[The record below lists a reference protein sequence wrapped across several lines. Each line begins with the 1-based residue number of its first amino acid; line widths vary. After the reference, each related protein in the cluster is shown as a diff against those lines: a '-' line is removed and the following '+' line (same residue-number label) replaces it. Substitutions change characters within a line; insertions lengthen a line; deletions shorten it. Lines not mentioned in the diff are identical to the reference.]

1 VIASHFQYDRLIS
14 NRDEIVWRIITNGVL
29 PEQRNLAVDV
39 VADAFFDH
47 LFEAL
52 ERGSYLDVVAW
63 VDRTCETYA
72 EFPQIGSMLAGSCR
86 AVIAALAE
94 DSSQPSELVASLC
107 ALEQSVSGVA
117 FKPRARRANA
127 ATPLDDVDAVIHA
140 LLEQL
145 EAFDPLTSEHS
156 RAVSAWCGRIGRR
169 LSLSET
175 EVTYVAR
182 CGLVHDLGKM
192 QTPPDILH
200 APRSLTESEWVLMRG
215 HSASGEEI
223 VRSYKPLRHLA
234 PAVRSHHE
242 RLDGTG
248 YPDGLVGSQI
258 TLATRIVTVADAFNA
273 MIGRRPYRV
282 PMSPMD
288 AIDRLSAGRGKQFDP
303 IVVEAMI
310 DAVQH
315 TAAKAGP

>member
-1 VIASHFQYDRLIS
+1 VIASHAQSDRLIA

-39 VADAFFDH
+39 VADAFFDR

-63 VDRTCETYA
+63 VDSTCETYA

-94 DSSQPSELVASLC
+94 DSSQPSQLVASLC
-107 ALEQSVSGVA
+107 ALEQSVAGVA
-117 FKPRARRANA
+117 FKPRSRRSSAVA
-127 ATPLDDVDAVIHA
+127 PVDDVDAVIHS
-140 LLEQL
+140 LLDRL
-145 EAFDPLTSEHS
+145 EAADPLTSEHS
-156 RAVSAWCGRIGRR
+156 VAVAAWCGRIGRR

-175 EVTYVAR
+175 EVTYVSR

-192 QTPPDILH
+192 QTPPDILN
-200 APRSLTESEWVLMRG
+200 APRSLTDSEWVLMRG
-215 HSASGEEI
+215 HSASGEEL

-273 MIGRRPYRV
+273 MIGRRPYRL
-282 PMSPMD
+282 PLSPMD
-288 AIDRLSAGRGKQFDP
+288 AIDRLSEGRGKQFDP

-310 DAVQH
+310 DAVRH
-315 TAAKAGP
+315 SAAKA